1 MKFRAWSLAAV
12 LALGILV
19 AGCVDVEHPGN
30 QDGAAA
36 ESRSVSNPQDFKWEA
51 ERFADLRVLR
61 YQVPGFEELKL
72 EEKKLIYCLY
82 EAALCGREIIY
93 DQKYRYNLP
102 IKRMLETIYRQY
114 DGDRHTPAFSA
125 METYL
130 KRIWF
135 SNGIHHHYS
144 GDKFDPGFTAG
155 DLAGW
160 VAACKGPWP
169 TRDGQTMESLLAELA
184 GPMFD
189 PSVDKKLVNK
199 SRGADLVRDSAVNFY
214 DPDITQ
220 AEVENFYA
228 SRIDPKDPRPIS
240 WGLNSKLMRT
250 GAGLAERTWKVGGM
264 YSPAI
269 EKVVTWLKR
278 ATTHAENAA
287 QKEALS
293 RLITFYR
300 TGSLKDWDAYNIAW
314 VKDTESDVDTINGF
328 IEVYN
333 DPMGYRGSW
342 ESVVEVKDPIAT
354 RRIDTIAKNA
364 QWFEDHSPL
373 IESHKKPHV
382 KGITGR
388 VINVVVEGGDSSPS
402 TPIGINL
409 PNANWIRTEHG
420 SKSVN
425 LANIVAAYNHVGG
438 GSLSEFA
445 WDQAEIDRARKY
457 GELAD
462 TLHTDMHEVIGHA
475 SGRIN
480 PGVGTPKETLK
491 NYASTL
497 EEGRADLVAL
507 YYLMDPKLVDLGLM
521 PNLDVGKASYDG
533 YIRNG
538 LMLQLRRIKP
548 GDEIEEDHMRNRQLV
563 AKWVMEKGAAD
574 NVIERRTRDG
584 KTFFV
589 INDYQKLRKLFGDL
603 LREIQRIKSEGDFAA
618 GQHLVETYGV
628 HVDRALHKEVL
639 ERFAKLDIPAYSGFI
654 NPKLSLVRKDGE
666 IVDVKISYPTSF
678 AAQMMEYAAKYSF
691 LPAWN

>member
-1 MKFRAWSLAAV
+1 MKFRIWSLAAAV
-12 LALGILV
+12 VLGI
-19 AGCVDVEHPGN
+19 AGSSCVEIEHPASEKN
-30 QDGAAA
+30 SATASSAMAAP
-36 ESRSVSNPQDFKWEA
+36 RDFKWEA

-61 YQVPGFEELKL
+61 YQVPGFEELDL
-72 EEKKLIYCLY
+72 EKKRLIYCLY
-82 EAALCGREIIY
+82 EAALCGREIIF

-102 IKRMLETIYRQY
+102 IKRTLETIYRQY
-114 DGDRHTPAFSA
+114 EGDRHTPAFEA

-144 GDKFDPGFTAG
+144 GDKFDPGFTAR

-169 TRDGQTMESLLAELA
+169 TRDGQTMKALLAELE
-184 GPMFD
+184 GPIFD

-199 SRGADLVRDSAVNFY
+199 SRGVDLVRDSAVNFY

-220 AEVENFYA
+220 AEVEKFYGA
-228 SRIDPKDPRPIS
+228 KIDPKDPRPVS
-240 WGLNSKLMRT
+240 WGLNSKLQRT
-250 GAGLAERTWKVGGM
+250 GAGLAERTWKIGGM
-264 YSPAI
+264 YSAAI
-269 EKVVTWLKR
+269 EKVVMWLER
-278 ATTHAENAA
+278 AMTHAENDA
-287 QKEALS
+287 QREALS
-293 RLITFYR
+293 RLVTYYK

-314 VKDTESDVDTINGF
+314 VKDTQSDVDTINGF

-342 ESVVEVKDPIAT
+342 ESVVQVKDPIAT
-354 RRIDTIAKNA
+354 RRIDAIARNA

-373 IESHKKPHV
+373 IDSHKKPHV

-388 VINVVVEGGDSSPS
+388 VINVVVEGGDASPS

-409 PNANWIRTEHG
+409 PNANWIRAEHG

-438 GSLSEFA
+438 GALSEFA
-445 WDQAEIDRARKY
+445 WDQAEIDRAREY

-507 YYLMDPKLVDLGLM
+507 YYLMDSKLVELGLM
-521 PNLDVGKASYDG
+521 PSLEVGKASYDG

-574 NVIERRTRDG
+574 NVIERRVRDG

-589 INDYQKLRKLFGDL
+589 INDYQKLRQLFGDL

-628 HVDRALHKEVL
+628 HVDRALHAEVL
-639 ERFAKLDIPAYSGFI
+639 RRFAKLDIPAYSGFI
-654 NPKLSLVRKDGE
+654 NPKLTPVRKDGR
-666 IVDVKISYPTSF
+666 IVDVMISYPTNF
-678 AAQMMEYAAKYSF
+678 AAQMMEYSARYSF